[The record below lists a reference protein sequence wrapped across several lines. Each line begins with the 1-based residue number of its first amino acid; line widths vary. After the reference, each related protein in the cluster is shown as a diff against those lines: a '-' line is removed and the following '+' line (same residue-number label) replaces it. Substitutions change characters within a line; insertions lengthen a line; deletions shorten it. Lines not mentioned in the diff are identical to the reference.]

1 MKPIK
6 EVQYIEL
13 LSSAKSKFG
22 LPFDGKLRDSTFQV
36 QLCTYREQDI
46 DHTKMPLLAKIYQT
60 IAYISFLLVI
70 EFILFGT
77 SVVLLAKM
85 FLATDILGPF
95 S

>member
-1 MKPIK
+1 
-6 EVQYIEL
+6 
-13 LSSAKSKFG
+13 
-22 LPFDGKLRDSTFQV
+22 
-36 QLCTYREQDI
+36 
-46 DHTKMPLLAKIYQT
+46 MPLLAKIYQT